1 MDMLENLREQNSG
14 YPLQGRVLDGL
25 GREDVVTDAVPLIRT
40 LDVGSPAMAVTSSVV
55 DDDRA
60 EDVAVTLRAPV
71 TTVAGMLSSEDARPA
86 DNRLLG

>member
-1 MDMLENLREQNSG
+1 
-14 YPLQGRVLDGL
+14 VLDGL
-25 GREDVVTDAVPLIRT
+25 GREDVVTDAVPLVRT

-60 EDVAVTLRAPV
+60 EDVAVALRAPV
-71 TTVAGMLSSEDARPA
+71 TTVASILPNEDAKLA

>member
-60 EDVAVTLRAPV
+60 EDVAVTLCAPV
-71 TTVAGMLSSEDARPA
+71 TAVAGMLPNEVARLA
-86 DNRLLG
+86 DNRSLG